1 MPNVE
6 TRAHPLFTIGHSN
19 LEPPPFLELLRR
31 FEIAVLCDV
40 RSRPQSGRFPQFNQ
54 DVLEELLREVNIRYL
69 FLGEELGGRPA
80 DPKLYRAD
88 GLANYAAC
96 RKSFG
101 FRQGVERV
109 LTELQSHAV
118 ALMCAEEDPLTCHRF
133 LMICPELAA
142 AGVAPQHIRRGGAIE
157 SQREAEDRVLGA
169 QDLSGFSGPSLFAA
183 DRSAA
188 LEDAYRLQAE
198 RCAFRVDP
206 EAVERW

>member
-6 TRAHPLFTIGHSN
+6 TGAHPLLTIGHSN
-19 LEPPPFLELLRR
+19 LEPLPFLAALRQ
-31 FEIAVLCDV
+31 FDVSALCDV

-54 DVLEELLREVNIRYL
+54 DVLAELAREVDIRYL

-88 GLANYAAC
+88 GLVDYAAC

-101 FRQGVERV
+101 FRQGIERI
-109 LTELQSHAV
+109 LAELGNKRV

-133 LMICPELAA
+133 LMICPDLVA
-142 AGVAPQHIRRGGAIE
+142 AGVTPQHIRRGGALE
-157 SQREAEDRVLGA
+157 SQREAEDRLLDS
-169 QDLSGFSGPSLFAA
+169 QNLSGFSGASLFPA

-188 LEDAYRLQAE
+188 LEHAYQLQAE
-198 RCAFRVDP
+198 HCAFRADP
-206 EAVERW
+206 EAIEHW

>member
-1 MPNVE
+1 MPNAE
-6 TRAHPLFTIGHSN
+6 TGAHPLFTIGHSN
-19 LEPPPFLELLRR
+19 LEPLPFLELLRR

-54 DVLEELLREVNIRYL
+54 DVLEELLREVDVRYL
-69 FLGEELGGRPA
+69 FVGEELGGRPA
-80 DPKLYRAD
+80 DSKLYRAD
-88 GLANYAAC
+88 GIADYAAC

-109 LTELQSHAV
+109 LAELQSTAV

-133 LMICPELAA
+133 LMICPELVA
-142 AGVAPQHIRRGGAIE
+142 AGVAPRHIRRGGAIE
-157 SQREAEDRVLGA
+157 SQREAEDRVLDA
-169 QDLSGFSGPSLFAA
+169 QDLSGFSGDSLFSA
-183 DRSAA
+183 DRSTA